1 MVPYPLLLLLL
12 LLLMVVLLLRL
23 LPFNGFVVRSPTN
36 DGNTGNNWD
45 LQGVKCSH
53 RNGND
58 DFFRFNAM
66 TDEIVS
72 NDFTLT
78 EFFRILKSRKSHL
91 RKVAQV
97 AARLPTELKDLVRVP
112 ANSNFG

>member
-1 MVPYPLLLLLL
+1 MVLWSG
-12 LLLMVVLLLRL
+12 LRL
-23 LPFNGFVVRSPTN
+23 TMATPATTGTCRESNVRIEM
-36 DGNTGNNWD
+36 
-45 LQGVKCSH
+45 VMMI
-53 RNGND
+53 
-58 DFFRFNAM
+58 FFWFNAM

-72 NDFTLT
+72 TDFTST
-78 EFFRILKSRKSHL
+78 DFFPDSEVKESHL

>member
-1 MVPYPLLLLLL
+1 MVLWSG
-12 LLLMVVLLLRL
+12 LRL
-23 LPFNGFVVRSPTN
+23 TMATPATTGTCRESNVRIEM
-36 DGNTGNNWD
+36 
-45 LQGVKCSH
+45 VMMI
-53 RNGND
+53 
-58 DFFRFNAM
+58 FFRFNAM

-78 EFFRILKSRKSHL
+78 DFFRILKSRKSHL

>member
-1 MVPYPLLLLLL
+1 MVLWSG
-12 LLLMVVLLLRL
+12 LRL
-23 LPFNGFVVRSPTN
+23 TMATPATTGTCRESNVRIEM
-36 DGNTGNNWD
+36 
-45 LQGVKCSH
+45 VMMI
-53 RNGND
+53 
-58 DFFRFNAM
+58 FFRFNAM

-72 NDFTLT
+72 NDFLLT
-78 EFFRILKSRKSHL
+78 DFFRILKSRKSHL